1 MGFSRP
7 PFRQEERLQST
18 GSVVVTR
25 LSCPEACGIFPD
37 QGPNPASPASAGG
50 FPTTE
55 PPGKPPEMQFLKS
68 QINYFLICSLVHYFL
83 VDTFGPQI
91 PRAAGRA
98 GARMAGGPGGAT
110 WERQP
115 ERSGIQSSPP
125 SSAYLAA
132 RPAHRPGEFPD
143 AGREQWEEMQEEAAT
158 PPLPAAA
165 CSLDCLLFPPFNVFL
180 GHKIPPPP
188 RPA

>member
-1 MGFSRP
+1 M
-7 PFRQEERLQST
+7 
-18 GSVVVTR
+18 TR
-25 LSCPEACGIFPD
+25 LSCPKACGIFPD
-37 QGPNPASPASAGG
+37 QGSNPASPALAGG

-98 GARMAGGPGGAT
+98 GERMAGGPGGAT

-115 ERSGIQSSPP
+115 ERSSGFR
-125 SSAYLAA
+125 AA
-132 RPAHRPGEFPD
+132 H
-143 AGREQWEEMQEEAAT
+143 
-158 PPLPAAA
+158 PPLPPSPPAQPTARENSRTRGGNNGRKCRRKWRLHPCQPWPAPWTA
-165 CSLDCLLFPPFNVFL
+165 CYFLPSTSFWVIKYPHLPDLYRPWGQPF
-180 GHKIPPPP
+180 
-188 RPA
+188 